1 MARMKWKSKAA
12 GMSEQDKKDP
22 PLPWKERQYEK
33 LRGKIS
39 VRTLDIIIAVL
50 VVALAAV
57 IILGIINRSPS

>member
-1 MARMKWKSKAA
+1 
-12 GMSEQDKKDP
+12 MSEQDKKDP
-22 PLPWKERQYEK
+22 SLPWKERQYEK

-50 VVALAAV
+50 VAALAAV

>member
-1 MARMKWKSKAA
+1 MARMKWKSKTA
-12 GMSEQDKKDP
+12 GMGEQDQKDP

-50 VVALAAV
+50 VAALAAV
-57 IILGIINRSPS
+57 IILGILNRTPS